1 MQSWSLNARIGSQI
15 AHNCSTS
22 QINGS
27 IFGISITS
35 HQAAAAVNTLNG
47 TELGGRP
54 ISVREDREDRDIKDY
69 QRENGIERPAR
80 PPPRMS
86 NGRGRGRGRGRGD
99 ALDRPEISSSKQV
112 VVHGL
117 PWSFTSEQLHE
128 LFADCGTIEKA
139 EVIYGRDNRSR
150 VRAVDTQLFPC
161 THHTPL
167 QGYGTILFAEEADAH
182 NAIEQH
188 NGTDLEGR
196 TLSVKYDQYA

>member
-1 MQSWSLNARIGSQI
+1 MQ
-15 AHNCSTS
+15 HTS
-22 QINGS
+22 P
-27 IFGISITS
+27 T
-35 HQAAAAVNTLNG
+35 QAAAAVNTLNG

-80 PPPRMS
+80 PPPRLS
-86 NGRGRGRGRGRGD
+86 NGRGRGRGRGRGSSPD
-99 ALDRPEISSSKQV
+99 PDMPEITSSKQV

-117 PWSFTSEQLHE
+117 PWAFTSEQLHE
-128 LFADCGTIEKA
+128 LFAECGTIEKA

-150 VRAVDTQLFPC
+150 VCLMQMSALSWIHQ
-161 THHTPL
+161 HII
-167 QGYGTILFAEEADAH
+167 QGYGTILFAEESDAS

-196 TLSVKYDQYA
+196 TLSVKFDQYA